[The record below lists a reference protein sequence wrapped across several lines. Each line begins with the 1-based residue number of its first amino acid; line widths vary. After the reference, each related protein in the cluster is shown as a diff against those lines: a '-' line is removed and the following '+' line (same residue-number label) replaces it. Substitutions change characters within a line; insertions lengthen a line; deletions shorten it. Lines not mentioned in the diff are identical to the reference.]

1 MLSDKLARLTQLLEG
16 SRDGY
21 TRDQLADRLNVDD
34 REMRNLVTEA
44 NRLGLLPILS
54 PKRGVREHY
63 RIAQAHE
70 WDAVNDA
77 CEEDAKRGRKL
88 HGRAAGRRSAW
99 AKRYSAGD
107 LFLKA
112 IPDLEPIGAD

>member
-1 MLSDKLARLTQLLEG
+1 MLSDKLQRLTRLLEG
-16 SRDGY
+16 EPRGY
-21 TRDQLADRLNVDD
+21 TRGQLADRLGVDD
-34 REMRNLVTEA
+34 REMRDLVTEA

-54 PKRGVREHY
+54 PKRGIREHY

-70 WDAVNDA
+70 WDAVNAA

-112 IPDLEPIGAD
+112 IPPLEDVA